1 MGQKPDQVRK
11 QFERNDQV
19 PLVRS
24 DIRKR
29 KALEWLLEQVEVVDE
44 SGAPVDRAALTVEDE
59 TAEDA
64 DPDTDAE
71 PAEAD
76 AAPSEQEE
84 V

>member
-1 MGQKPDQVRK
+1 MRK
-11 QFERNDQV
+11 QFERNEQM

-44 SGAPVDRAALTVEDE
+44 AGAPVDRAALTVEDE
-59 TAEDA
+59 TADDA
-64 DPDTDAE
+64 ARQTDDQ
-71 PAEAD
+71 PAEGD
-76 AAPSEQEE
+76 EAASSEDEE